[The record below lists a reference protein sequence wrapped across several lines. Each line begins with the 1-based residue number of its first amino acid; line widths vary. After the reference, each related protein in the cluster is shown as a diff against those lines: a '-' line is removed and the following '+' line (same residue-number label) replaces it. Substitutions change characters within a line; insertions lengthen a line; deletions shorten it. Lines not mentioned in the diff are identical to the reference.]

1 MNELTNLNTTN
12 FAELAHLAGM
22 STPSAETRTSSLMRL
37 ALQHKPISAKQEI
50 KGKKVNVEV
59 VEAGSFRIEEPVAD
73 GKKIYSTNVTLRPFM
88 QRVFYKRFIMG
99 GEDGANRFRKTVM
112 ANDLKSELKDTEG
125 GFNCGKPNQFFEDW
139 NTVPENLKTI
149 IRATKRTRAIFGT
162 LIIKDAIDAEGNPVD
177 TPDPVAAIWEVNNSE
192 AYTSVNAPF
201 NKLYRMQQL
210 PMNYGMKL
218 STEEKPLPNG
228 DSFYL
233 PHVSLNLTNK
243 FELQDEDQT
252 TFTNFLDW
260 VKDYNSYVLSKWDE
274 NNVEAVDDV
283 TKELVDEFI
292 DVNTEA
298 AA

>member
-1 MNELTNLNTTN
+1 MNELSNLNTTN

-22 STPSAETRTSSLMRL
+22 GTPSAETRTSSLMRL

-99 GEDGANRFRKTVM
+99 GEDGTNRFRKTVM

-139 NTVPENLKTI
+139 NTVPENLKAI

-233 PHVSLNLTNK
+233 PHVTLDLTNK
-243 FELQDEDQT
+243 FDLQDEDQT

-260 VKDYNSYVLSKWDE
+260 VKDHNSYVLSKWDE
-274 NNVEAVDDV
+274 NNVEEADDA
-283 TKELVDEFI
+283 TKDLVDEFI
-292 DVNTEA
+292 NVSTEEA
-298 AA
+298 A